1 MSLTI
6 FHVDYSM
13 NVLSNTQKTLC
24 SYSSAIKHKQSS
36 PTRYWSN
43 AFQYLRFS
51 VLRCALKSREF
62 PCCYKATSETTDEP
76 SCTEYSA
83 AALHAQSVVLNQLG
97 VQIDVRTLYL
107 QDWDRT
113 FAPQLC
119 LMVINLARSAII
131 LEGEHTLQTPLG
143 RAEVTKVPAA
153 EMNHM
158 NLIRFAT

>member
-1 MSLTI
+1 MLLRAG
-6 FHVDYSM
+6 
-13 NVLSNTQKTLC
+13 N
-24 SYSSAIKHKQSS
+24 S
-36 PTRYWSN
+36 P
-43 AFQYLRFS
+43 
-51 VLRCALKSREF
+51 V
-62 PCCYKATSETTDEP
+62 ATKPLVNGP

-83 AALHAQSVVLNQLG
+83 AALRAQPVVLNQQLLG

-107 QDWDRT
+107 QDRDRT

-119 LMVINLARSAII
+119 LMVISLARSVII

-158 NLIRFAT
+158 NVIRFAT

>member
-1 MSLTI
+1 MWTTPWMYSQI
-6 FHVDYSM
+6 HRKPHVLIHQ
-13 NVLSNTQKTLC
+13 LSNLSKAVQQGAGPMHFSIWGFPFRGVLLRAGNSPVTTKPQVKLQMDHR
-24 SYSSAIKHKQSS
+24 AQST
-36 PTRYWSN
+36 PQQH
-43 AFQYLRFS
+43 F
-51 VLRCALKSREF
+51 V
-62 PCCYKATSETTDEP
+62 
-76 SCTEYSA
+76 
-83 AALHAQSVVLNQLG
+83 QSVVLNQQLLR

-107 QDWDRT
+107 QDRDRT

-119 LMVINLARSAII
+119 LMVISLARSVII

>member
-1 MSLTI
+1 MDLR
-6 FHVDYSM
+6 
-13 NVLSNTQKTLC
+13 
-24 SYSSAIKHKQSS
+24 AQST
-36 PTRYWSN
+36 PQQH
-43 AFQYLRFS
+43 F
-51 VLRCALKSREF
+51 V
-62 PCCYKATSETTDEP
+62 
-76 SCTEYSA
+76 
-83 AALHAQSVVLNQLG
+83 QSVVLNQQLLR

-107 QDWDRT
+107 QDRDRT

-119 LMVINLARSAII
+119 LMVISLARSMII